1 MGILDGLPLSSGITE
16 KKEDNMVGRELL
28 SELISSGYKF
38 AEADIVFI
46 AKDRTDKLIWLER
59 GNDNAGL
66 QHIILN
72 HKEHFETAFGIKE
85 EEIALYL
92 YNVIVN
98 GNLIRCTPAKIK
110 GGLDRVY
117 EYGGQYYT
125 FVGMGSNGFIVT
137 SFPTDR

>member
-1 MGILDGLPLSSGITE
+1 
-16 KKEDNMVGRELL
+16 MVGKELL
-28 SELISSGYKF
+28 SELVSNGYKF
-38 AEADIVFI
+38 VEEDIVFI
-46 AKDRTDKLIWLER
+46 AKDKTDKVVWLER
-59 GNDNAGL
+59 GNNNAGL

-72 HKEHFETAFGIKE
+72 HKKHFESAFGIKE

-98 GNLIRCTPAKIK
+98 GNLIRCTPSKIQ

-125 FVGMGSNGFIVT
+125 LVGLGSNGFIVT

>member
-1 MGILDGLPLSSGITE
+1 
-16 KKEDNMVGRELL
+16 MVGKELL
-28 SELISSGYKF
+28 SELVSNGYKF
-38 AEADIVFI
+38 VEKDIVFI
-46 AKDRTDKLIWLER
+46 AKDKTDKVVWLER
-59 GNDNAGL
+59 GNNNAGL

-72 HKEHFETAFGIKE
+72 HKKHFESAFGIKE

-98 GNLIRCTPAKIK
+98 GNLIRCTPSKIQ

-125 FVGMGSNGFIVT
+125 LVGLGSNGFIVT